1 MIPQETLLVKIL
13 KLALSLVPDLSFT
26 KRVGRP
32 FVYKPRVV
40 ICCFLVM
47 VAKRLSVRGLHSFL
61 TNADDMQAVQ
71 VCSVIPF
78 PKGNIPTRR
87 TFDRRLKA
95 SMKAVQYSMLS
106 IVLFLVG
113 KFHLGISHLA
123 VDNRMFAA
131 FGAIWHRKDQKRGVM
146 PEKLRNV
153 DQTAGWGISHYR
165 GWVYGHGLDVFVTTG
180 KIVLPVLAFAR
191 SLLIRGNT
199 AIKQFG
205 RMLPKVNRG
214 SVVADSEYDDSEL
227 ALLCKRTG
235 RTLFAPGKQNQKTW
249 KANSLYKKRKIT
261 IEPFFERF
269 LLAFPMRGKLDR
281 KGPQAWPYLVTCCFL
296 YQLMV
301 TYNLIHHAG
310 NPMEVTH
317 LIRML

>member
-13 KLALSLVPDLSFT
+13 KLVLSLVPKNACT

-32 FVYKPRVV
+32 FVYTPRVV

-47 VAKRLSVRGLHSFL
+47 VAKRLSVRGLHAL
-61 TNADDMQAVQ
+61 LINNQDMGAVQ
-71 VCSVIPF
+71 IRETIPF
-78 PKGNIPTRR
+78 PKGKIPTRR
-87 TFDRRLKA
+87 TFDRRIKT
-95 SMKAVQYSMLS
+95 SMKALQYSMLA
-106 IVLFLVG
+106 IVLFLV
-113 KFHLGISHLA
+113 KRFNLGISHLA
-123 VDNRMFAA
+123 LDNRMFAA
-131 FGAIWHRKDQKRGVM
+131 FGAIWHRKDQKEGIV
-146 PEKLRNV
+146 PDKLRNV

-165 GWVYGHGLDVFVTTG
+165 GWVFGHGLDVLVTTG
-180 KIVLPVLAFAR
+180 RIVLPVLAFAR
-191 SLLIRGNT
+191 SLLTRGNT

-205 RMLPKVNRG
+205 SMLPKVERG
-214 SVVADSEYDDSEL
+214 SIVADSEYDDSEL
-227 ALLCKRTG
+227 VMLFKRTG
-235 RTLFAPGKQNQKTW
+235 RTLFAPGKKNQKTW

-281 KGPQAWPYLVTCCFL
+281 KGPQAWPYLVTCCLL

-301 TYNLIHHAG
+301 TYNLIHHVG

>member
-13 KLALSLVPDLSFT
+13 KLVQSLVPDPCFT

-47 VAKRLSVRGLHSFL
+47 VAKRLSVRGLHAL
-61 TNADDMQAVQ
+61 LINNQDMGAVQ
-71 VCSVIPF
+71 IRETIPF
-78 PKGNIPTRR
+78 PKGKIPTRR
-87 TFDRRLKA
+87 TFDRRLKT
-95 SMKAVQYSMLS
+95 SMKTLQYSMLS

-113 KFHLGISHLA
+113 KFHLGIAHPA
-123 VDNRMFAA
+123 MDNRMFAA
-131 FGAIWHRKDQKRGVM
+131 FGPIWHRKDQRKGII

-165 GWVYGHGLDVFVTTG
+165 GWVFGHGLDVFVTTG
-180 KIVLPVLAFAR
+180 RIILPVLAFAR

-205 RMLPKVNRG
+205 TMLPRVEKG
-214 SVVADSEYDDSEL
+214 SIVADSEYDDSEL
-227 ALLCKRTG
+227 TMLFKLTG
-235 RTLFAPGKQNQKTW
+235 RKLFAPGKKNQKTW

-281 KGPQAWPYLVTCCFL
+281 KGPQAWPCLVTCCLL

-301 TYNLIHHAG
+301 TYNLIHHG
-310 NPMEVTH
+310 RNPMEVTH